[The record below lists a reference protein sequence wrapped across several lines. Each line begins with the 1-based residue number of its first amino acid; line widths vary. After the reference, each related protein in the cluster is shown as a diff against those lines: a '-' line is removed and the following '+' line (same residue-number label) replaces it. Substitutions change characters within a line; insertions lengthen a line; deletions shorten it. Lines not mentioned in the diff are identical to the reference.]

1 MKKILSILLLA
12 MAPAFSIPAFAQ
24 KPAVISSDKAGW
36 HKIGE
41 TTVNMKS
48 EKDEIYVMGKD
59 QFKSLKVIVTDAP
72 IYLSSMVVYYEGGA
86 TEDATL
92 SADLKPGAE
101 TRVIDLKGTKELK
114 KVTFV
119 YKTAANARNE
129 KAHVELWGL
138 K

>member
-12 MAPAFSIPAFAQ
+12 LAPAFAVPALAQ
-24 KPAVISSDKAGW
+24 KPAVMTNDKAGW

-48 EKDEIYVMGKD
+48 EKDEIVVMGKD
-59 QFKSLKVIVTDAP
+59 RFKSLKIVVTDHP
-72 IYLSSMVVYYEGGA
+72 IYLSSMVVYFEGGT

-101 TRVIDLKGTKELK
+101 SRVIDLKGTKELK

-119 YKTAANARNE
+119 YKTAANAKNE
-129 KAHVELWGL
+129 RAHVELWGL